1 MEFSEQLLG
10 DSQSENDKINK
21 VSDLTVLTGPSDWNT
36 LVGTR
41 NSI

>member
-21 VSDLTVLTGPSDWNT
+21 VSYSPVLIGSSDWNT
-36 LVGTR
+36 FVGIG